1 MVSLKESSKFSSTM
15 VADADLEAYKVVKDK
30 DIKVINI
37 ISLYISI

>member
-1 MVSLKESSKFSSTM
+1 M